1 MKILTE
7 RQFQRREKILSTARR
22 LIEQEGYQ
30 GVTMRELA
38 RRSSVTPKTL
48 YDQFGSK
55 DKLLLTAMKERFR
68 HTYEAIAAEEIK
80 VGFDKLVFVLDTVME
95 ISAKNLNFAR
105 GIAAL
110 KASDHRDLVE
120 IRKLAYLQALSQIRD
135 EGDFLDWVNIDVM
148 LETFYRAVS
157 GLCFSWFSGASGTV
171 GLDFEEL
178 TGALKLHACL
188 VLAAYTKGN
197 THSKAMEY
205 VKAYA
210 KNSTDQTADSFRDS
224 LIS

>member
-1 MKILTE
+1 MKVLTE
-7 RQFQRREKILSTARR
+7 RQFQRREKILSTARK

-38 RRSSVTPKTL
+38 RRSNVTPKTL

-55 DKLLLTAMKERFR
+55 DRLLLTAMKERFR

-80 VGFDKLVFVLDTVME
+80 GGFDKLFFVLDAVME
-95 ISAKNLNFAR
+95 ISARNLNFAR

-120 IRKLAYLQALSQIRD
+120 IRKLTYLQALSQIRD
-135 EGDFLDWVNIDVM
+135 EGDFLDWVDINVM
-148 LETFYRAVS
+148 LESLYRVVS
-157 GLCFSWFSGASGTV
+157 GLYFSWFSGASGTV
-171 GLDFEEL
+171 GLDFGEL
-178 TGALKLHACL
+178 AEVLKLHSCL

-197 THSKAMEY
+197 THSKATEFI
-205 VKAYA
+205 KACA
-210 KNSTDQTADSFRDS
+210 ENSTN
-224 LIS
+224 

>member
-7 RQFQRREKILSTARR
+7 RQFQRREKILSTARK

-38 RRSSVTPKTL
+38 RRSNVTPKTL

-68 HTYEAIAAEEIK
+68 HTYEAIAAKEIK
-80 VGFDKLVFVLDTVME
+80 GGFDKLFFVLDAVME
-95 ISAKNLNFAR
+95 ISARNLNFAS

-110 KASDHRDLVE
+110 KASDHGDFVE
-120 IRKLAYLQALSQIRD
+120 IRKLTYLQALSQIRD
-135 EGDFLDWVNIDVM
+135 DGDFLDWVDIDVI
-148 LETFYRAVS
+148 LESLYRVVS
-157 GLCFSWFSGASGTV
+157 GLYFSWFSGASGTR
-171 GLDFEEL
+171 GLDFGEL
-178 TGALKLHACL
+178 AEVLKLNSCL

-197 THSKAMEY
+197 TH
-205 VKAYA
+205 VKATEFVKARA
-210 KNSTDQTADSFRDS
+210 KNSTN
-224 LIS
+224 